1 LYEYYICDTII
12 IKKEGGKMGTSEAQ
26 VKATMKYK
34 ARAYKRIPLDVRIEE
49 YEALKEF
56 TEKNGESINGFIRR
70 IIKENIK

>member
-1 LYEYYICDTII
+1 
-12 IKKEGGKMGTSEAQ
+12 MGTSEAQ
-26 VKATMKYK
+26 IKATMKYK
-34 ARAYKRIPLDVRIEE
+34 ARAYKRIPLDVRVEE